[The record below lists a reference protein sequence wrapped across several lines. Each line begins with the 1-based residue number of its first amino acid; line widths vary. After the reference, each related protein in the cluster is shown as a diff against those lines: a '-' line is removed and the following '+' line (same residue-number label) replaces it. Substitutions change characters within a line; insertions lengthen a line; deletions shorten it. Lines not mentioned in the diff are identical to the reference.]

1 MTKPSFS
8 LLVFG
13 LVVTAAVVG
22 IYLPGWNNELLF
34 DDRRLTD
41 GSVFGVYGG
50 LTEFKQRM
58 LSYGS
63 FVWVQELLGAG
74 WGKQRLVNIALHL
87 GTVAALYA
95 FLRELLAHT
104 RFPEE
109 FEAQPHFGLSRTAA
123 LRVGVAL
130 FAVNPVAVYA
140 VAYLMQRSIV
150 MATLFAVLACWFF
163 VRGLTRRCVYAYGL
177 ALLSYVLA
185 VLSKEHAF
193 LIAAM
198 AVPLY
203 IFIRRPHWKQ
213 MLLMGGVS
221 LAVLGVASAVLWS
234 IFGSFVGTAFDA
246 RSQEFIRQLE
256 ILSPGIA
263 ARIYPLS
270 ILNEAWLFFAYGAL
284 WFFPNIEWM
293 SIDLRPA
300 FPLSLTAFP
309 QILGGIGYV
318 ALWVAAVW
326 FFLRGRGALS
336 FAALCLLFPLLLF
349 FTEFATVWVQ
359 DPLVLYRSYLWA
371 IAVPGLIAVVLT
383 GFAPRTVYVAGMML
397 GIMFSLLAFERVASL
412 RDEFTVWSDAAE
424 KIDRQAAAN
433 AVGRWRP
440 FLNLGAFHLE
450 KGLLSQAEKEFSIAD
465 ALGDVGGVARF
476 NTGVALQQQKKHTE
490 ALLAFQRA
498 EERGYTDVP
507 LYYHRGESAFALGQF
522 VLAYQSF
529 SAGMQAPADAAIDA
543 ADQKKMQQAMQLR
556 RAEAAIAAQQYSTAI
571 NDFNTLLKESPRSSR
586 LLLGLG
592 MAQIGHGDTRSA
604 ITLFNDLLARSPS
617 GAAFYGRAMAYHAA
631 NQQAASL
638 KDLDQAIA
646 LEPNNARYREIRA
659 FVARKK

>member
-1 MTKPSFS
+1 MTKPSLS

-13 LVVTAAVVG
+13 LVVTAAVLG

-34 DDRRLTD
+34 DDRRLLD

-63 FVWVQELLGAG
+63 FVWIDALFGAG

-95 FLRELLAHT
+95 LMRELLAHT
-104 RFPEE
+104 KFPEE

-140 VAYLMQRSIV
+140 VAYLMQRSII

-213 MLLMGGVS
+213 LLLMGGVS
-221 LAVLGVASAVLWS
+221 LALLGVASALLWS

-256 ILSPGIA
+256 ILSPGIS
-263 ARIYPLS
+263 ARMFPLS

-293 SIDLRPA
+293 SMDLRPA
-300 FPLSLTAFP
+300 FPLSLTSFP
-309 QILGGIGYV
+309 HIAGAVGYV
-318 ALWVAAVW
+318 ALLGASVW

-359 DPLVLYRSYLWA
+359 DPFVLYRSYLWA

-383 GFAPRTVYVAGMML
+383 GFAPRTIYVL
-397 GIMFSLLAFERVASL
+397 GGILMVVLSVLALERTLSL
-412 RDEFTVWSDAAE
+412 RDGFTAWGDAAE
-424 KIDRQAAAN
+424 KIDLQAPPS
-433 AVGRWRP
+433 AVGRWQP
-440 FLNLGAFHLE
+440 FLNLGGYHVELGSRVEARKALTT
-450 KGLLSQAEKEFSIAD
+450 AI
-465 ALGDVGGVARF
+465 ALGEDHGYSLF
-476 NTGVALQQQKKHTE
+476 NMGLTYQNEKKHAE
-490 ALLAFQRA
+490 ALTWFARA
-498 EERGYTDVP
+498 QAKGFDMVLLP
-507 LYYHRGESAFALGQF
+507 YHQGESLFALGQWAQ
-522 VLAYQSF
+522 AYQHLSK
-529 SAGMQAPADAAIDA
+529 ALTMPVPLEDHA
-543 ADQKKMQQAMQLR
+543 KYRTL
-556 RAEAAIAAQQYSTAI
+556 RAEAALAAGQYDVAIADFQQ
-571 NDFNTLLKESPRSSR
+571 LLQDAPADSR
-586 LLLGLG
+586 LLQGLGL
-592 MAQIGHGDTRSA
+592 AQVGKGNAAAALTI
-604 ITLFNDLLARSPS
+604 FNPLIAKSPS
-617 GAAFYGRAMAYHAA
+617 AAAYYGRAMAHLKAG
-631 NQQAASL
+631 NKAASL
-638 KDLDQAIA
+638 QDLDQTIA
-646 LEPNNARYREIRA
+646 LEPGNPRYPEIRA
-659 FVARKK
+659 QIAAGKEPR

>member
-8 LLVFG
+8 LLLFG
-13 LVVTAAVVG
+13 LVVTAAVLG

-34 DDRRLTD
+34 DDRRLTE

-63 FVWVQELLGAG
+63 FVWVQELLGDG
-74 WGKQRLVNIALHL
+74 WGKQRLVNIAMHL

-109 FEAQPHFGLSRTAA
+109 FEAQPHFVLSRTAA

-198 AVPLY
+198 ALPLY

-270 ILNEAWLFFAYGAL
+270 VLNEAWLFFAYGVL

-309 QILGGIGYV
+309 QIVGAIGYV
-318 ALWVAAVW
+318 ALWAASVW

-383 GFAPRTVYVAGMML
+383 GFAPRTIYVL
-397 GIMFSLLAFERVASL
+397 GGILMVLFSVLALERTLSL
-412 RDEFTVWSDAAE
+412 RDGFTAWGDAAA
-424 KIDRQAAAN
+424 KIDLQAPPS
-433 AVGRWRP
+433 AVGRWQP
-440 FLNLGAFHLE
+440 FLNLGGYHVDLGSLTEARKALNTA
-450 KGLLSQAEKEFSIAD
+450 L
-465 ALGDVGGVARF
+465 ALGEEHGYALF
-476 NTGVALQQQKKHTE
+476 NMGLAAQHEKKHAE
-490 ALLAFQRA
+490 ALGWFSRA
-498 EERGYTDVP
+498 QAKGFDMALLP
-507 LYYHRGESAFALGQF
+507 AHQGESLFALGQWAQ
-522 VLAYQSF
+522 AYQSL
-529 SAGMQAPADAAIDA
+529 SQGLTMPLSLQ
-543 ADQKKMQQAMQLR
+543 DQTKFRTL
-556 RAEAAIAAQQYSTAI
+556 RAEAALALQQYDVALE
-571 NDFNTLLKESPRSSR
+571 DFQALLKDSPNNAR
-586 LLLGLG
+586 LQQGLGLSQVG
-592 MAQIGHGDTRSA
+592 KGHAAAALAIFNPLIAQ
-604 ITLFNDLLARSPS
+604 SPS
-617 GAAFYGRAMAYHAA
+617 AAAYYGRAMAHLKAG
-631 NQQAASL
+631 NTAASL
-638 KDLDQAIA
+638 QDLDQTIA
-646 LEPNNARYREIRA
+646 LEPGNPRYREIRA
-659 FVARKK
+659 QIAAGKEPR

>member
-8 LLVFG
+8 LLLFG
-13 LVVTAAVVG
+13 LVVTAAVLG

-34 DDRRLTD
+34 DDRRLTE

-63 FVWVQELLGAG
+63 FVWVQELLGDG

-109 FEAQPHFGLSRTAA
+109 FEAQPHFVLSRTAA

-198 AVPLY
+198 ALPLY

-270 ILNEAWLFFAYGAL
+270 VLNEAWLFFAYGVL

-309 QILGGIGYV
+309 QIVGAIGYV
-318 ALWVAAVW
+318 ALWAASVW

-383 GFAPRTVYVAGMML
+383 GFAPRTIYVL
-397 GIMFSLLAFERVASL
+397 GGILMVLFSVLALERTLSL
-412 RDEFTVWSDAAE
+412 RDGFTAWGDAAA
-424 KIDRQAAAN
+424 KIDLQAPPSAL
-433 AVGRWRP
+433 GRWQP
-440 FLNLGAFHLE
+440 FLNLGGYHVDL
-450 KGLLSQAEKEFSIAD
+450 GSLSE
-465 ALGDVGGVARF
+465 AR
-476 NTGVALQQQKKHTE
+476 
-490 ALLAFQRA
+490 
-498 EERGYTDVP
+498 
-507 LYYHRGESAFALGQF
+507 
-522 VLAYQSF
+522 
-529 SAGMQAPADAAIDA
+529 
-543 ADQKKMQQAMQLR
+543 
-556 RAEAAIAAQQYSTAI
+556 
-571 NDFNTLLKESPRSSR
+571 
-586 LLLGLG
+586 
-592 MAQIGHGDTRSA
+592 
-604 ITLFNDLLARSPS
+604 
-617 GAAFYGRAMAYHAA
+617 
-631 NQQAASL
+631 
-638 KDLDQAIA
+638 
-646 LEPNNARYREIRA
+646 
-659 FVARKK
+659 

>member
-34 DDRRLTD
+34 DDRRLSD

-63 FVWVQELLGAG
+63 FVWVQELLGDG

-270 ILNEAWLFFAYGAL
+270 VLNEAWLFFAYGVL

-309 QILGGIGYV
+309 QIVGAIGYV

-383 GFAPRTVYVAGMML
+383 GFAPRTIYVL
-397 GIMFSLLAFERVASL
+397 GGILMVLFSVLALERTLSL
-412 RDEFTVWSDAAE
+412 RDGFTAWGDAAA
-424 KIDRQAAAN
+424 KIDLQAPPS
-433 AVGRWRP
+433 AVGRWQP
-440 FLNLGAFHLE
+440 FLNLGGYHVDLGSLTEARKALNTALTLGEEHGYALFNMGLAAQHE
-450 KGLLSQAEKEFSIAD
+450 KKHAE
-465 ALGDVGGVARF
+465 ALGWFSRAQAKGFDM
-476 NTGVALQQQKKHTE
+476 
-490 ALLAFQRA
+490 ALLPAHQ
-498 EERGYTDVP
+498 
-507 LYYHRGESAFALGQF
+507 GESLFALGQWAQ
-522 VLAYQSF
+522 AYQSL
-529 SAGMQAPADAAIDA
+529 SQGLAMPLTVQ
-543 ADQKKMQQAMQLR
+543 DQSKFRTL
-556 RAEAAIAAQQYSTAI
+556 RAEAALALQQYDVALE
-571 NDFNTLLKESPRSSR
+571 DFQALLKDSPNNAR
-586 LLLGLG
+586 LLQGLGLSQVG
-592 MAQIGHGDTRSA
+592 KGNAAAALATFNPLIAQ
-604 ITLFNDLLARSPS
+604 SPS
-617 GAAFYGRAMAYHAA
+617 AAAYYGRAMAHLKAG
-631 NQQAASL
+631 NTAASL
-638 KDLDQAIA
+638 QDLDQTIA
-646 LEPNNARYREIRA
+646 LEPSNPRYREIRA
-659 FVARKK
+659 QIAAGKEPR

>member
-1 MTKPSFS
+1 MTKPSLS

-13 LVVTAAVVG
+13 LVVTAAVLG

-50 LTEFKQRM
+50 LTEFKQRL

-63 FVWVQELLGAG
+63 FVWVDALFGPG

-150 MATLFAVLACWFF
+150 MATLFAVLACWLF
-163 VRGLTRRCVYAYGL
+163 VRGLTRRCAYAYGL

-193 LIAAM
+193 LIAAL

-213 MLLMGGVS
+213 LLLMGGVS
-221 LAVLGVASAVLWS
+221 LAILAVASTVLWS
-234 IFGSFVGTAFDA
+234 IFGSFIGTAFDA

-293 SIDLRPA
+293 SMDLRPA

-318 ALWVAAVW
+318 ALWAASLW

-383 GFAPRTVYVAGMML
+383 GFAPRTIYVL
-397 GIMFSLLAFERVASL
+397 GGILMVLFSALALERTLSL
-412 RDEFTVWSDAAE
+412 RDGFTAWGDAAA
-424 KIDRQAAAN
+424 KIDLQAPPS
-433 AVGRWRP
+433 AVGRWQP
-440 FLNLGAFHLE
+440 FLNLGGFHVDLGSLTE
-450 KGLLSQAEKEFSIAD
+450 ARKALNTAI
-465 ALGDVGGVARF
+465 ALGEEHGYALF
-476 NTGVALQQQKKHTE
+476 NMGLAAQHEKKHAE
-490 ALLAFQRA
+490 ALTWFARA
-498 EERGYTDVP
+498 EAKGFDMALLP
-507 LYYHRGESAFALGQF
+507 YHQGESLFALGQWAQ
-522 VLAYQSF
+522 AYQHLSK
-529 SAGMQAPADAAIDA
+529 ALTMPVPLEDHA
-543 ADQKKMQQAMQLR
+543 KYRTL
-556 RAEAAIAAQQYSTAI
+556 RAEAALAAAQYDVAI
-571 NDFNTLLKESPRSSR
+571 ADFQQLLQGAPADSR
-586 LLLGLG
+586 LLQGLGL
-592 MAQIGHGDTRSA
+592 AQVGQGNAAAALA
-604 ITLFNDLLARSPS
+604 IFNALIAKSPS
-617 GAAFYGRAMAYHAA
+617 AAAYYGRAMAHLKAGDK
-631 NQQAASL
+631 AASL
-638 KDLDQAIA
+638 QDLDHTIA
-646 LEPNNARYREIRA
+646 LEPGNPRYPEIRA
-659 FVARKK
+659 QIAAGKAPR